1 MKKPEKKK
9 GATETEVTIE
19 VLRSGEKLIVPT
31 EGSLNDCIRALQRKQ
46 DEEEKTVDI
55 TFDFDMTPPEGALA
69 LMRTL
74 KDLYGFVDLRGFF
87 GFFGNELTPDYINVE
102 TAPGV
107 FEEVPWGRLMT
118 PNTEDGWL
126 STGINWQNAQPKF
139 QLTANVKGKYRPEVQ
154 KIIARVKELAK
165 EQNLYKG
172 HAIAP
177 VFPEMTPKPNL
188 ADFLPQFINFGDIT
202 EDQLIFSEEI
212 QRLVR
217 DTIYTPIEHTK
228 DCREYGISLKRGVL
242 LEGPYGTGKT
252 LTAAVVSKKCKE
264 NGWTFL
270 YLKDITKLREAI
282 EFARRYQPAV
292 LFSEDIDQVLQ
303 TPDGREAKVNDILNS
318 IDGVEAKKSELMVIL
333 TTNNVHNITTAM
345 LRPGRLDAVIP
356 VRAPDEKTVQKL
368 VRHFS
373 GNLLAPNQDLAQVG
387 ELLKGQIPATILEV
401 INRAKLGA
409 VWSKGPDGLLQIT
422 SGDLETAARGMLA
435 HMELL
440 KPIVKDKRS
449 NEEKAAEIIATKL
462 GEAIATHGMPKAN
475 GKTTSGESSRAGATA

>member
-9 GATETEVTIE
+9 VTETEVTIE
-19 VLRSGEKLIVPT
+19 VLRSGEKLIVPS
-31 EGSLNDCIRALQRKQ
+31 EGTLDDCIRALERKR
-46 DEEEKTVDI
+46 DEEERVVDI
-55 TFDFDMTPPEGALA
+55 TFDFEMTPPEGALA

-87 GFFGNELTPDYINVE
+87 GFFGRELTPDYINVE

-118 PNTEDGWL
+118 PNTEDGWI
-126 STGINWQNAQPKF
+126 STTINWQNAQPKF
-139 QLTANVKGKYRPEVQ
+139 QLVANVKGKYRPEIQ

-172 HAIAP
+172 HAISP
-177 VFPEMTPKPNL
+177 VFPEMTDKPNL
-188 ADFLPQFINFGDIT
+188 ADFLPQFINFGDVS

-217 DTIYTPIEHTK
+217 DTIYTPIEHTS
-228 DCREYGISLKRGVL
+228 DCRKYGISLKRGVL

-252 LTAAVVSKKCKE
+252 LTAAVVSKKCKQ

-373 GNLLAPNQDLAQVG
+373 GALLAPNQDLTQVG
-387 ELLKGQIPATILEV
+387 ELLKGQIPATIQEV

-409 VWSKGPDGLLQIT
+409 VRSSSESGSLLIT
-422 SGDLETAARGMLA
+422 SSDLETAARGMLA

-440 KPIVKDKRS
+440 KPVVKDKRS
-449 NEEKAAEIIATKL
+449 NEEKAADIIGTKI
-462 GEAIATHGMPKAN
+462 GEAIAAHGLPKAN
-475 GKTTSGESSRAGATA
+475 GKTSGTEPARTGASA